1 MFSICLRSGPRT
13 LIPTGLR
20 TPVVIIS
27 VRVWIGIHQ
36 MFGNPGIRSF
46 ASISS
51 SRRSQVMPKRHCA
64 SGLSVTVIS
73 AMPVNAGSVAVCAL
87 PIFPKT

>member
-1 MFSICLRSGPRT
+1 M
-13 LIPTGLR
+13 PTGLR

-36 MFGNPGIRSF
+36 MFGNPGMRSL

-51 SRRSQVMPKRHCA
+51 SNRSQVMPGRHCD
-64 SGLSVTVIS
+64 SGLRVTVIS
-73 AMPVNAGSVAVCAL
+73 AIPTKAGSVAVGAFPIL
-87 PIFPKT
+87 PNTRSTSGKVVSN